1 MFTALT
7 HHATTAQ
14 LDERVRRASA
24 HRLAKAALS
33 LAKLSP
39 RSV

>member
-7 HHATTAQ
+7 HHANTVQ
-14 LDERVRRASA
+14 LDERVRRASLR
-24 HRLAKAALS
+24 RLAKAV
-33 LAKLSP
+33 KHSP